1 MKRFEKD
8 RDLLQRYDEII
19 KVQLSKGV
27 TEKVQEKN
35 GNMKHCIPHHSITTL
50 EKSTTKVRT
59 VYDAS
64 AKTKKNM
71 KSLNKCLHRGPVI
84 LEDVCG
90 LPPRLKTKKIGI
102 IADIEK
108 TFLQVGLHQLDCDV
122 TRFLWLKDINGKVT
136 EDNIQI
142 YRFPRLPFGI
152 LSSPF
157 LLSATVE
164 LHLDETNTATAKQI
178 KDDIYVDNL
187 ITGTSN
193 DEEALQLY
201 KEAKKIF

>member
-27 TEKVQEKN
+27 IEKVQEKN
-35 GNMKHCIPHHSITTL
+35 GSMKHCIPHHAITTL

-122 TRFLWLKDINGKVT
+122 TRFLWFKDINGKVT

>member
-19 KVQLSKGV
+19 KVPLSKGV
-27 TEKVQEKN
+27 IEKVQEKN
-35 GNMKHCIPHHSITTL
+35 GNMKHCIPYHAITTL

-71 KSLNKCLHRGPVI
+71 KSLNECLHRGPVI
-84 LEDVCG
+84 LEGACG

-102 IADIEK
+102 IAE
-108 TFLQVGLHQLDCDV
+108 TLLQVGLHQLDCDV

-152 LSSPF
+152 ISSPF

-164 LHLDETNTATAKQI
+164 LHFDKTDTATAKQI
-178 KDDIYVDNL
+178 KDDIYEDNL

>member
-1 MKRFEKD
+1 MNACI
-8 RDLLQRYDEII
+8 EI
-19 KVQLSKGV
+19 
-27 TEKVQEKN
+27 
-35 GNMKHCIPHHSITTL
+35 
-50 EKSTTKVRT
+50 
-59 VYDAS
+59 
-64 AKTKKNM
+64 
-71 KSLNKCLHRGPVI
+71 I

-122 TRFLWLKDINGKVT
+122 TRFLWFKDINGKVT

-152 LSSPF
+152 ISSPF

-201 KEAKKIF
+201 KEAKKIFQDASMYQCIYVTGYPTQISQREHKSR

>member
-27 TEKVQEKN
+27 IEKVQEKN

-136 EDNIQI
+136 GDNIQI

-164 LHLDETNTATAKQI
+164 LHLDGTNTATAKQI
-178 KDDIYVDNL
+178 KDDIYVDTL